1 MNYYIGVDIGTTST
15 KTVFYNQSA
24 KIISTATH
32 LYPLYHDL
40 PDQAEENPDQIFKAV
55 IDSIAEVVEDAK
67 IDTKDIKAVSFS
79 VQQHSLMAVNKDGK
93 PLTQLF
99 TWADNRSEKF
109 VSNFQKTEEA
119 MDLFRR
125 TGVPTHPMAPIFK
138 LMWLKESKPDI
149 YKRASY
155 WIGIKEY
162 IFYKLFGQWLE
173 DYSVASSTGLLNE
186 RKLDWDEKALKL
198 TGISRKQLPKLV
210 SPLDKIIGI
219 KKEYA
224 LKTGL
229 NQETA
234 FVLGASDGSMA
245 NVGVGAIDEGT
256 LAITIGTSAA
266 IRSIVNKP
274 LIDPKARVYCYPL
287 LPKEKWI
294 IGGPI
299 NNGGIVFR
307 WVRDQLFDN
316 LSDKGLANKDPYDYL
331 TDLASKV
338 PAGAH
343 GLVFLPY
350 LEGERAPIWDANAR
364 GTFFGL
370 NESHTRADMVRA
382 VLEGIVFNIYAV
394 MITMREVTGA
404 TKNIMATGGFA
415 RSELW
420 CQMMAD
426 IFETRVTVPESFESG
441 CLGAMVM
448 AQIGVGAAQDLSIV
462 KKFIGSVKT
471 FNPNPNNF
479 PRYRELMEIFID
491 ATRNLS
497 KDFTRISDFQRKFQ
511 N

>member
-1 MNYYIGVDIGTTST
+1 MNYYIGIDIGTTST
-15 KTVFYNQSA
+15 KVVFYNQSA
-24 KIISTATH
+24 KIISTATR

-40 PDQAEENPDQIFKAV
+40 PDEAEEDPDQIFESV
-55 IDSIAEVVEDAK
+55 INCLAEVIKKAQVNV
-67 IDTKDIKAVSFS
+67 KDIKAVSFS
-79 VQQHSLMAVNKDGK
+79 VQQHSLMAVDKNGK
-93 PLTQLF
+93 PLTRLF

-109 VSNFQKTEEA
+109 VGNFQKTAAAKE
-119 MDLFRR
+119 LFQR

-138 LMWLKESKPDI
+138 LMWLKESDPDL
-149 YKRASY
+149 YNRTSY

-162 IFYKLFGQWLE
+162 IFYKLFGKWVE

-186 RKLDWDEKALKL
+186 KALDWDEAALKM
-198 TGISRKQLPKLV
+198 TGISRKQLPKLM
-210 SPLDKIIGI
+210 SSTDKIIGI
-219 KKEYA
+219 REEYA

-229 NQETA
+229 SRKTA

-266 IRSIVNKP
+266 IRSIVNEP
-274 LIDPKARVYCYPL
+274 LFDSKARVYCYPL

-316 LSDKGLANKDPYDYL
+316 ITEKGLKNQDPYDYL
-331 TDLASKV
+331 TNLASKV
-338 PAGAH
+338 PAGSH
-343 GLVFLPY
+343 GLIFLPY

-382 VLEGIVFNIYAV
+382 VLEGIVYNIYAV
-394 MITMREVTGA
+394 MITMREVTGN

-426 IFETRVTVPESFESG
+426 IFETKVSVPASFESG

-448 AQIGVGAAQDLSIV
+448 AQIGVGEAQDLSIV

-479 PRYRELMEIFID
+479 RRYRELMEIFISI
-491 ATRNLS
+491 TRNLS
-497 KDFTRISDFQRKFQ
+497 KDFTRISDFQREFQ